1 MNKLLRNFIWIA
13 TGIMLTL
20 SPSWGADLTR
30 YRWKNRLMLVFS
42 AHTSE
47 AGYVAFNQSLKQRLS
62 EVQDRDLIV
71 FRIFEKAPSSIMEQ
85 PLPPE
90 EAEKL
95 RRRFSV
101 KSGQLTVILIG
112 KDGGIKM
119 VQERRA
125 DIQKI
130 FDLIDSMPM
139 RQREMQKSG
148 RIP

>member
-1 MNKLLRNFIWIA
+1 
-13 TGIMLTL
+13 
-20 SPSWGADLTR
+20 
-30 YRWKNRLMLVFS
+30 MLVFS
-42 AHTSE
+42 DHTSE
-47 AGYVAFNQSLKQRLS
+47 AGYVALNQSLKQRLS
-62 EVQDRDLIV
+62 EVKDRDLILI
-71 FRIFEKAPSSIMEQ
+71 RIFEKAPSRIMEQ

-95 RRRFSV
+95 RRRFKV
-101 KSGQLTVILIG
+101 KSEQLTVILIG
-112 KDGGIKM
+112 KDGGVKM

-139 RQREMQKSG
+139 RQREMRKSD

>member
-1 MNKLLRNFIWIA
+1 MNTLLKHFVSLA
-13 TGIMLTL
+13 TGISLAL
-20 SPSWGADLTR
+20 SHAWGADLTK

-47 AGYVAFNQSLKQRLS
+47 AGYVALNQSLKQRLS

-71 FRIFEKAPSSIMEQ
+71 FRIFEEVPSRITEQ
-85 PLPPE
+85 ALPPE
-90 EAEKL
+90 EAQGL
-95 RRRFSV
+95 RRRFNV

-112 KDGGIKM
+112 KDGGVKM

-125 DIQKI
+125 DIQAI

-139 RQREMQKSG
+139 RQREMQEG
-148 RIP
+148 AGIP